1 MAGWRERWNFD
12 QPLITSEITHILW
25 YELPIAGLALA
36 RRVAAC
42 TQTQTPPAQMG
53 ASAGPTTAVKRN
65 NAQLDKSYKRATG
78 VKDERKQ
85 PRVPPGTI
93 VTAAFLL
100 VRLGGHRV
108 VKYLDLYISDFVLL
122 SWRRDAVHWSTGDR
136 P

>member
-1 MAGWRERWNFD
+1 
-12 QPLITSEITHILW
+12 
-25 YELPIAGLALA
+25 
-36 RRVAAC
+36 
-42 TQTQTPPAQMG
+42 MG